1 MMRVVKVVHD
11 AVFGVVQ
18 DRRGT
23 VVTFLAASII
33 PLVAFT
39 GLAVD
44 TARGYLMKSRLSY
57 ALDAAALA
65 GGRALSNPN
74 ANVNAMITQ
83 FFNANFPANYMG
95 ATVDGPYVAMGANN
109 DTITLDATATMGT
122 SLMRVLGLNDMEVA
136 GNTQVT
142 LSSVNLEVSLVLD
155 ITGSMDGQPLADLKS
170 AATDLVNI
178 VVKNSQTPFYS
189 RIALVPYS
197 MGVNLGSY
205 AAAARGPVAGPLVN
219 ITGASKTNPVTITA
233 PGHAFSTG
241 QTVFIR
247 SVSGMTQLNNREFT
261 VGATTTNTFTLAGV
275 DGRSYSTYWSNGTV
289 GRMCTGPGCEY
300 IKFDADTGSDRM
312 YQVSTCV
319 TERTGTDAYTDVAP
333 STSYVGWAY
342 PNDPG
347 EYPSTS
353 SSQRNRCVASEIIP
367 LTSNKTTLTNAINNF
382 TAAGST
388 AGQIGVGWGWYMIS
402 PNFAYLWPDTENQ
415 PGPYGDQTIQKVAI
429 IMTDG
434 AFNTAFADGVIAQDS
449 GSGSGGSDYQINKN
463 ATNVS
468 AHPGRGSSYSQA
480 LQMCAA
486 MKTAGIL
493 IYTVGFNISGSS
505 EAQEVIQ
512 GCATDPSYVY
522 LPEGGT
528 ELSAAFNA
536 IAVNV
541 SQLRLSK

>member
-1 MMRVVKVVHD
+1 MMRVMEIVHD

-23 VVTFLAASII
+23 VATFLAASII
-33 PLVAFT
+33 PLIAFT

-44 TARGYLMKSRLSY
+44 TARGYLMKSRLGY
-57 ALDAAALA
+57 ALDSAALA
-65 GGRALSNPN
+65 GGRALSDPN
-74 ANVNAMITQ
+74 ADVNAMITK
-83 FFNANFPANYMG
+83 FFNANFPAGYMG
-95 ATVDGPYVAMGANN
+95 ATISGPTVTMGNQ
-109 DTITLDATATMGT
+109 TITLDATANMST
-122 SLMRVLGLNDMEVA
+122 SLMRVLGVDDMVVA

-155 ITGSMDGQPLADLKS
+155 ITGSMEGQPLADLKE

-205 AAAARGPVAGPLVN
+205 AAAARGPVSGPLVN
-219 ITGASKTNPVTITA
+219 ITGASKTDPVTITA
-233 PGHAFSTG
+233 PGHTFSTG
-241 QTVFIR
+241 QVVFIR
-247 SVSGMTQLNNREFT
+247 SVNGMTQLNNREFT
-261 VGATTTNTFTLAGV
+261 VGATTTNTFKLTGV
-275 DGRSYSTYWSNGTV
+275 DGRGYSTYWSGGTA
-289 GRMCTGPGCEY
+289 GRMCTEPGCEY
-300 IKFDADTGSDRM
+300 IKFDADSGSDKM

-319 TERTGTDAYTDVAP
+319 TERTGADAYTDVAP

-353 SSQRNRCVASEIIP
+353 SSQRNRCVANEVIP
-367 LTSNKTTLTNAINNF
+367 LTSNKTALTNAIDSF
-382 TAAGST
+382 VAAGST
-388 AGQIGVGWGWYMIS
+388 AGQIGVAWGWYMIS
-402 PNFAYLWPDTENQ
+402 PNFAYLWPDAENQ
-415 PGPYGDQTIQKVAI
+415 PAPYGTEDVLKVAI

-449 GSGSGGSDYQINKN
+449 GSGSGSSDYQINKN

-468 AHPGRGSSYSQA
+468 IHSGHGSSYSQA
-480 LQMCAA
+480 LQLCTA
-486 MKTAGIL
+486 MKNAGVL
-493 IYTVGFNISGSS
+493 VYTVGFNISGSS
-505 EAQEVIQ
+505 EAKEVIQ